1 MLKEDT
7 LEKIEDCTNKDCTIC
22 DFDKNSGYEKYKN
35 YQKIKHQIYCYKPK
49 KKWSKLFMNDL
60 GIKIN
65 TIWF

>member
-35 YQKIKHQIYCYKPK
+35 YQKIKHQIYC
-49 KKWSKLFMNDL
+49 
-60 GIKIN
+60 
-65 TIWF
+65 